1 VICAGISVD
10 DSIHFL
16 TRYTEE
22 QATGGT
28 HKEIIQRAFSGVGTA
43 MLMTA
48 IVLIAGMLTAV
59 VGDARDARLF
69 GTMGAIT
76 LFTALFGDILF
87 LPALLSQF
95 APKPKTATS
104 ESASE

>member
-1 VICAGISVD
+1 
-10 DSIHFL
+10 
-16 TRYTEE
+16 
-22 QATGGT
+22 
-28 HKEIIQRAFSGVGTA
+28 

-69 GTMGAIT
+69 GTMGALT
-76 LFTALFGDILF
+76 LFTALFGDILL

-95 APKPKTATS
+95 APTPKPPA
-104 ESASE
+104 ASDREQV